1 MSHQPSP
8 KNYRQ
13 LSQTGRDSGGL
24 PREEQI
30 NWWSSTIQ
38 TALKTHILVT
48 LYELNRL
55 FSCVRGRY
63 VLMYSNTYKHAMTTD
78 GKRGRELKEE
88 QGEVYG
94 REEREEGDVVIK
106 TQSQNINKKQCEE
119 HRPGGTSPVL
129 TLAFYTSPN
138 GCSYPPL
145 CLINVKYVE
154 ILSASYLSKTK

>member
-13 LSQTGRDSGGL
+13 LNQTGRDSGGL

-30 NWWSSTIQ
+30 NWLSSTIQ

-55 FSCVRGRY
+55 FSCVRGIY
-63 VLMYSNTYKHAMTTD
+63 VFMYSNIYKHAMTTD
-78 GKRGRELKEE
+78 GKRGHEFKDE

-106 TQSQNINKKQCEE
+106 TQSQNINKRLKQ
-119 HRPGGTSPVL
+119 
-129 TLAFYTSPN
+129 
-138 GCSYPPL
+138 
-145 CLINVKYVE
+145 
-154 ILSASYLSKTK
+154 KTE